1 MREWILRRARNGPR
15 KRLPTLV
22 WVIASNISLTN
33 CPADN
38 ASASRSPARWSTI
51 LPSSWPTNQ
60 PAIWIQRP
68 GRKSWR
74 CSKTFITA
82 VIPSFWSRTSA
93 TLPRTLVAPFVC
105 VTEWSKA
112 MNKLL
117 SRASNRSRLAKS
129 TIGGSDMKR
138 FIYELEESWKI
149 AVAQMRSNKTRST
162 LTALGVI
169 IGIVAVT
176 LMGTAI
182 SGIQVGF
189 DKSMAIFGDD
199 VLYVSQWPWKRVDD
213 WWNYRDRK
221 KIKTE
226 YAEPINRII
235 AATPS
240 SNLVIAVPTSS
251 LLRSVKYGQSE
262 VSNVLIRGTVS
273 DYLITSTFEFKEGRF
288 FNDIESRGGANVC
301 VIGYDVA
308 DALFPSES
316 PIGKSVLINGQ
327 PFRVVGVISRQG
339 TFLGLFSLDSI
350 VVMPLPAFQKYFSA
364 KSDSD
369 ILVKVKD
376 KTKLAEAKD
385 ELTGVMRRVRGLPPE
400 KKDDFSI
407 NEQQALKS
415 TLDPIKNS
423 IAIAGLFVTGLSL
436 FVGAIGIM
444 NITFVSVKER
454 TREIGTR
461 KALGARRRTI
471 LLQFLIE
478 STSLCLLGGFIGLSL
493 AWFMCLGI
501 SGAFPS
507 FPIRFSVG
515 LVFLSMIV
523 SILTGLFSG
532 FAPAWTASRLDP
544 VAALRY
550 E

>member
-1 MREWILRRARNGPR
+1 MRRFVYE
-15 KRLPTLV
+15 
-22 WVIASNISLTN
+22 IS
-33 CPADN
+33 
-38 ASASRSPARWSTI
+38 
-51 LPSSWPTNQ
+51 
-60 PAIWIQRP
+60 
-68 GRKSWR
+68 
-74 CSKTFITA
+74 
-82 VIPSFWSRTSA
+82 
-93 TLPRTLVAPFVC
+93 
-105 VTEWSKA
+105 
-112 MNKLL
+112 
-117 SRASNRSRLAKS
+117 
-129 TIGGSDMKR
+129 
-138 FIYELEESWKI
+138 ESWKI
-149 AVAQMRSNKTRST
+149 AAAQMRSNMMRST

-182 SGIQVGF
+182 SGISIGF

-199 VLYVSQWPWKRVDD
+199 VLYVGQWPWKQVDD

-226 YAEPINRII
+226 YAEPINRMIV
-235 AATPS
+235 ATPK
-240 SNLVIAVPTSS
+240 SNLTVAVPTSS
-251 LLRSVKYGQSE
+251 VYRSVKYGNGE
-262 VSNVLIRGTVS
+262 VNNVLVRGTVS
-273 DYLITSTFEFKEGRF
+273 DYVITSTFDFKEGRF
-288 FNDIESRGGANVC
+288 FNELESRGGANVC
-301 VIGYDVA
+301 VVGYDVA
-308 DALFPSES
+308 NALFPSAS
-316 PIGKSVLINGQ
+316 PLDKPVLINGQ
-327 PFRVVGVISRQG
+327 PFKVIGVISRQG

-350 VVMPLPAFQKYFSA
+350 VVMPLPAFQKYFTA
-364 KSDSD
+364 KSEAD

-385 ELTGVMRRVRGLPPE
+385 ELVGIMRRVRGLSPE

-423 IAIAGLFVTGLSL
+423 IAIAGLFITGLSL

-454 TREIGTR
+454 TKEIGTR

-478 STSLCLLGGFIGLSL
+478 STALCLLGGFIGLTL
-493 AWFMCLGI
+493 AFLMCFLIGV
-501 SGAFPS
+501 GFPS
-507 FPIRFSVG
+507 FPVHFSTD
-515 LVFLSMIV
+515 LVLVSMIV
-523 SILTGLFSG
+523 SVLTGLIAG